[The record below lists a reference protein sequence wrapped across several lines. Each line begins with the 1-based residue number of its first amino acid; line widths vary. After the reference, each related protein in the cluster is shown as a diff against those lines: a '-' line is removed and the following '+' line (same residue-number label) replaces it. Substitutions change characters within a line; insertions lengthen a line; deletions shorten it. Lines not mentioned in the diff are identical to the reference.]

1 MWPASTLLHSQ
12 ILKKSPALTSV
23 SLPAK
28 SHGSSEKF
36 CFSPLLDAAVLED
49 SSIQRKNH
57 VFSFLLAFSDGIRYD
72 GETGTS

>member
-1 MWPASTLLHSQ
+1 MIAVKRLAFEIRAAPQKVTDS
-12 ILKKSPALTSV
+12 
-23 SLPAK
+23 AK
-28 SHGSSEKF
+28 NF